1 MLALVAAAPAPAPAT
16 RGADLSLTWA
26 FLRPLPCWICC
37 RRAAFMAMLSGK
49 RDDALEMN
57 TRAKSHLQ
65 LCLQPPP

>member
-1 MLALVAAAPAPAPAT
+1 M
-16 RGADLSLTWA
+16 R
-26 FLRPLPCWICC
+26 WICC